1 MSTPA
6 PIAVSGIG
14 DLADRFDAFL
24 IDQFGVL
31 RDGKGPY
38 PGAAETL
45 NRLKQ
50 AGKTIVILSNSGKR
64 SAENDRRLVA
74 LGFDSHS
81 WDWFLTSGEVAWRIL
96 AFESRGEGKGVA
108 RRCLLISRDGDT
120 SPLDGIDIQRTERGE
135 DADFVLLAASEG
147 DILPLSHYEALL
159 VPAARRNVPCL
170 CTNPDKIMLTK
181 DSTAFGAGRIA
192 ELYEQLGGHVRWIG
206 KPFPDIYAA
215 ARDFLGPIDPQRIC
229 CIGDSIEHDIVGA
242 AGAGFASVLVTTGI
256 LETATD
262 AQRQALFVEHDVIP
276 DFIMP
281 KFFW

>member
-1 MSTPA
+1 MNAPA
-6 PIAVSGIG
+6 PLPLSGIS

-45 NRLKQ
+45 SRLKQ
-50 AGKTIVILSNSGKR
+50 AGRKIVILSNSGKR
-64 SAENDRRLVA
+64 SAENDTRLAA
-74 LGFDSHS
+74 LGFDPAS

-96 AFESRGEGKGVA
+96 AFESGGRGKGVA

-120 SPLDGIDIQRTERGE
+120 SPLDGIDIERTEHGG

-147 DILPLSHYEALL
+147 DVYPLSHYKTLL
-159 VPAARRNVPCL
+159 APAARRNVPCL

-181 DSTAFGAGRIA
+181 EGTAFGAGRIA
-192 ELYEQLGGHVRWIG
+192 ELYEALGGHVRWIG
-206 KPFPDIYAA
+206 KPFPDIYAS
-215 ARDFLGPIDPQRIC
+215 ARDFLGSIDPKRIC

-242 AGAGFASVLVTTGI
+242 ASAGFASMLVTTGI
-256 LETATD
+256 LETASD
-262 AQRQALFVEHDVIP
+262 AERQALFVEHDVTP

-281 KFFW
+281 KFLW